1 MATEENTLSNEKEN
15 KINSNEQEENKNQEQ
30 NINKDE
36 NNEKDENQQ
45 KKEKNLE
52 IDDNE
57 LDNMKYEIL
66 NEDCQ
71 EFDLS
76 FKIIVIG
83 DSGK

>member
-1 MATEENTLSNEKEN
+1 MATEENIVSIEKEN
-15 KINSNEQEENKNQEQ
+15 QINNDEEKNNKNQEQ
-30 NINKDE
+30 NTKKDE
-36 NNEKDENQQ
+36 KEGEEKDE
-45 KKEKNLE
+45 KEKKSE

-66 NEDCQ
+66 NEDSQ